1 MANRR
6 HFDTINAGAVAAR
19 SWVMLLNK
27 ITLHCKNFLH
37 RKDGASGIEY
47 AVIAAMVAVALAAFV
62 TPISGQIS
70 AMFTKISGI
79 L

>member
-1 MANRR
+1 
-6 HFDTINAGAVAAR
+6 
-19 SWVMLLNK
+19 MLLNK

-62 TPISGQIS
+62 TPISGKI
-70 AMFTKISGI
+70 ATMFTTISGI